1 VSVESVRRALIVED
15 DDTSRYFLKIVLQ
28 ELGLEVT
35 ELSTGSGVIETVD
48 TLDPDVVLLDI
59 GLPGQSGT
67 AILEALRTTSL
78 RDDVPVIVIT
88 GNESEEVLS
97 LCLGLGADG
106 YLRKPVSARELRWR
120 IQGIF
125 RLNRYRRGMQKLE
138 ALNRAREERDGLA
151 SMIRALADAPGVHF
165 VRVGA
170 DGLVEDC
177 SSSFRE
183 RFLHVGDRLLD
194 AVHPAT
200 LAGFESS
207 LEQVQWGGLQTVSL
221 SGNLVD
227 LDGSPVEVTGT
238 ASRLE
243 DPSGQVAVL
252 VTLLEEDFA
261 GLGGELYDR
270 VGAAEE
276 FLHLA
281 AGAGHDLRNSL
292 AILELTAGLLDID
305 PSPSEIGLAVDN
317 MKAVA
322 ADGRH
327 LANLLTSNVAPQEEA
342 QGSVCIVNATK
353 EAFSYVRTIVPRRIH
368 MELLVE
374 EELEE
379 SLPLPAVPVSFVD
392 LRRCLLNLV
401 VNARDAISSVG
412 TITVCLERSAKM
424 PDAISLSVRDT
435 GQGIPEELIKR
446 VFKPLFTTKP
456 KGSGTGLGLAIVK
469 ALVAKAAGRIQVES
483 SRGEGTTIHLHLPL
497 ESVHP
502 EVRRHVEPQFH

>member
-1 VSVESVRRALIVED
+1 LSLESVRRALVVED
-15 DDTSRYFLKIVLQ
+15 DATSRHFLKIVLQ

-48 TLDPDVVLLDI
+48 MLDPDVVLLDI

-67 AILEALRTTSL
+67 AILEALRTSSL

-138 ALNRAREERDGLA
+138 ALNRAKEERDGLA
-151 SMIRALADAPGVHF
+151 AMIRELADAPGVHF
-165 VRVGA
+165 VRAGA

-183 RFLHVGDRLLD
+183 RFVGVGDPLLD

-227 LDGSPVEVTGT
+227 MDGSPVEVTGT

-252 VTLLEEDFA
+252 VTLLEENFG

-292 AILELTAGLLDID
+292 AILELTAGLLEID
-305 PSPSEIGLAVDN
+305 PSPSEIDLAVAN
-317 MKAVA
+317 LKAVA

-327 LANLLTSNVAPQEEA
+327 LANLLTSKLAPQEEA
-342 QGSVCIVNATK
+342 QQSVCIVTSIK
-353 EAFSYVRTIVPRRIH
+353 EAFSYIRTVVPRRIH
-368 MELLVE
+368 LEVLVD
-374 EELEE
+374 EELE
-379 SLPLPAVPVSFVD
+379 SSIPLPTVQMSFVD
-392 LRRCLLNLV
+392 LRRCLLNLI
-401 VNARDAISSVG
+401 VNARDAIPDVG
-412 TITVCLERSAKM
+412 TITVCLERSAEM
-424 PDAISLSVRDT
+424 PDVVSLSVRDT
-435 GQGIPEELIKR
+435 GEGIPEGLIER
-446 VFKPLFTTKP
+446 VFQPLFTTKP
-456 KGSGTGLGLAIVK
+456 KGSGTGLGLAAVK
-469 ALVAKAAGRIQVES
+469 AIVAKAAGHVQLES
-483 SRGEGTTIHLHLPL
+483 SPGEGTTFHLHLPL

-502 EVRRHVEPQFH
+502 EVMHHVESRFR